1 MNVDRFKYHSYV
13 LNNIRFFPCAI
24 PLSRTHNEKNERT
37 LCSKN
42 TFFSVEILMKKYVSI
57 EINTRNKHKR
67 SCS

>member
-42 TFFSVEILMKKYVSI
+42 TFFFCGNLDEEISKHRDKYKKQA
-57 EINTRNKHKR
+57 
-67 SCS
+67 